1 MNLQGL
7 TDFCNRWLDT
17 WTGNRPE
24 ALIEFYSADAFYRD
38 PARPV
43 GLRGKEELLGYFKKL
58 LAKNPHWIWKAKE
71 LIQTERGFVLKWTA
85 NIPTAS
91 SLVIVD
97 GLDIVELQDE
107 RITRN
112 EVYFDTSPL
121 LGVR

>member
-1 MNLQGL
+1 MILQGL
-7 TDFCNRWLDT
+7 TDFSNRWLDT

-24 ALIEFYSADAFYRD
+24 ALIEFYSADAFYCD
-38 PARPV
+38 PARPA
-43 GLRGKEELLGYFKKL
+43 GLRGKEELLGYFQKL
-58 LAKNPHWIWKAKE
+58 LAQNPDWIWKAKE
-71 LIQTERGFVLKWTA
+71 LIETERGFVLKWTA

-112 EVYFDTSPL
+112 EVYFDRSAL
-121 LGVR
+121 LAAR